1 MPEEVFVIMQVGE
14 KNSPERSRADDVA
27 DYILAPVLKEFNLKL
42 YRADRDPTPGQITPQ
57 MVKSIVSAPLV
68 IADLTGR
75 NPNVYYELAV
85 AHSFGRPVIIFCDK
99 ASSLAFDTKDER
111 VIEVGDIP
119 TLSQAEEAKKGLREA
134 LKVILSPGHRPIS
147 IITEVAAAQS
157 LDNLAPDN
165 PITSLA
171 TELSVIK
178 EGVDEI
184 RELMGT
190 TGKDAFRLAWQEYSR
205 LKDFVENLVFKGRF
219 SPADIEKMITDETS
233 VAFDNWVHSLADA
246 LRAART
252 AGARDEPSSGSRRSR
267 TGIKNKPPEEP
278 AGYPDETSF

>member
-1 MPEEVFVIMQVGE
+1 MSEEVFVIMQIGE
-14 KNSPERSRADDVA
+14 KNSPERRRADEVA
-27 DYILAPVLKEFNLKL
+27 DYILAPILKEFNLKL

-57 MVKSIVSAPLV
+57 IVRSIVSAPLV

-99 ASSLAFDTKDER
+99 VSSLAFDTKDER
-111 VIEVGDIP
+111 VIEIGDIP
-119 TLSQAEEAKKGLREA
+119 RLSQAEEAKKELREA
-134 LKVILSPGHRPIS
+134 IKAILSPGHRPIS
-147 IITEVAAAQS
+147 IITEIAAAQS
-157 LDNLAPDN
+157 LDNLEPDN

-184 RELMGT
+184 RELMNA

-205 LKDFVENLVFKGRF
+205 LKDFVENLVFNGRF

-233 VAFDNWVHSLADA
+233 VAFDNWAHSLADA

-252 AGARDEPSSGSRRSR
+252 ADARDEPSSRSR
-267 TGIKNKPPEEP
+267 VPRAGAKAKPPEGP
-278 AGYPDETSF
+278 TG

>member
-1 MPEEVFVIMQVGE
+1 MAEDVFVIMQIGE
-14 KNSPERSRADDVA
+14 KNSSERRRADEVA
-27 DYILAPVLKEFNLKL
+27 DYILAPVLAEFNLKL

-99 ASSLAFDTKDER
+99 VTSLAFDTKDER
-111 VIEVGDIP
+111 IIEIGDIP
-119 TLSQAEEAKKGLREA
+119 TLSQAEEAKKELREA
-134 LKVILSPGHRPIS
+134 LKVILSPGHSPTS
-147 IITEVAAAQS
+147 IISEIAAAQS

-171 TELSVIK
+171 TELSAIK

-184 RELMGT
+184 REVMNT
-190 TGKDAFRLAWQEYSR
+190 TGNEAFRLTWLEYSR
-205 LKDFVENLVFKGRF
+205 LKDFVEKLVAKRRF
-219 SPADIEKMITDETS
+219 SPVDIENMITGETS
-233 VAFDNWVHSLADA
+233 VAFDNWVHSLADS

-252 AGARDEPSSGSRRSR
+252 AGARDDPSSGSRLTR

-278 AGYPDETSF
+278 EGYPDETAF